1 MRVYGRV
8 RLYPRHFVSFID
20 GRYGDVAT
28 FAHVPGE
35 FSRQIGSL
43 SSDLL
48 CKREYAIKLFEKHK
62 LPYEKFQL
70 IQPSIDFGHV
80 RIVRRDLEFVYYDDT
95 DPGPPYLLVVK
106 AVGRDELWLRTFY
119 RTERWKEA
127 SLLRPRRGRLLRE
140 HSSLE

>member
-1 MRVYGRV
+1 MGGV
-8 RLYPRHFVSFID
+8 LLHPRQFVSFID
-20 GRYGDVAT
+20 GRMGDVAT

-43 SSDLL
+43 SSDLQ
-48 CKREYAIKLFEKHK
+48 CTREYAMKLFQKHK

-70 IQPSIDFGHV
+70 IQPSIDLGHV
-80 RIVRRDLEFVYYDDT
+80 RIVRKDLEFVYYDDS

-127 SLLRPRRGRLLRE
+127 SLLRARRGRLLRE
-140 HSSLE
+140 HAGLE